1 MSLPILV
8 AFGIGVFDVKCQVFL
23 GQVSPYEMEGKPV
36 RPVIIVSGKITN
48 ARTLD
53 LDNPRAQV
61 RQLPAGKVGRNGM
74 PQGENSYPVE
84 GTHQND
90 LGRSRTCSA
99 I

>member
-1 MSLPILV
+1 MADEGLV
-8 AFGIGVFDVKCQVFL
+8 IRGISVTEELYDLLLFL
-23 GQVSPYEMEGKPV
+23 THSFV
-36 RPVIIVSGKITN
+36 R
-48 ARTLD
+48 
-53 LDNPRAQV
+53 
-61 RQLPAGKVGRNGM
+61 PAGKVGRNGM

>member
-1 MSLPILV
+1 MSVPTLV
-8 AFGIGVFDVKCQVFL
+8 AFGIGVFDVKFQVFL
-23 GQVSPYEMEGKPV
+23 EQVSQYEMECKPV

-53 LDNPRAQV
+53 LDNPRAQA
-61 RQLPAGKVGRNGM
+61 RQLPAGKVGSNGM
-74 PQGENSYPVE
+74 PQGENSYPVQK
-84 GTHQND
+84 THQND